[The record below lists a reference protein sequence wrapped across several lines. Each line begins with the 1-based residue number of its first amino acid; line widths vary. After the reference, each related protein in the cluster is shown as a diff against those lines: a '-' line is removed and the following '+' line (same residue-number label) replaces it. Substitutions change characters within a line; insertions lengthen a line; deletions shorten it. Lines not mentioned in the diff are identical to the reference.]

1 MIPSV
6 PKVPATRISAL
17 KSSTRNR
24 RQHSAEVNQL
34 ATGFPPVN
42 WPKTTTTTTTN
53 NQQPTTNN
61 QQLPTTTNNYQPTT
75 NQPNKQTKGDLEC
88 GVGVANAPE
97 PIVRAGCRD
106 LLVNSGTTRGDC
118 QRGGIGT
125 HEVDLQPSLQLRV
138 MIVKEKQQW

>member
-1 MIPSV
+1 VIPSV

-42 WPKTTTTTTTN
+42 WPKTTT

-61 QQLPTTTNNYQPTT
+61 NQQLPTNNQPT
-75 NQPNKQTKGDLEC
+75 NQPTKQTNKQTSKQTKKKGDLEC

-97 PIVRAGCRD
+97 PIVRGWMQ
-106 LLVNSGTTRGDC
+106 GPPG
-118 QRGGIGT
+118 
-125 HEVDLQPSLQLRV
+125 ELRHD
-138 MIVKEKQQW
+138 KR